1 MDGVSTPTYV
11 RVHTDKRIVILTV
24 RTSTQHVRNL
34 KNLFARSLQAI
45 LQFQLPIVAP
55 STTST
60 VVLNIERV
68 YSSRPFC

>member
-45 LQFQLPIVAP
+45 QFQLPIVAP

-68 YSSRPFC
+68 YSSRPVC